1 MTALPATQLLS
12 SAPAR
17 TRATPWVIPTLI
29 VVALLPRVGFLARPW
44 ESDAGLYAYMGK
56 VVAEPAKFGQ
66 LYRDFYETKPPGVAL
81 LTAGLHRAFGTHW
94 PTWVALQAVLALAAA
109 AALAQAA
116 RHTWGRP
123 PGVATFA
130 FAAVFLNFGP
140 AAYRGF
146 QLETLVAA
154 FAAFA
159 GCVAMRLLS
168 APGQSARALPES
180 PPRIRSS
187 PDVAVRALTSFAL
200 GVSAALAANLKPT
213 GGAVLGAFAIACL
226 LRRQFAPV
234 AFATLGFLIP
244 TAAVAAWTWHAGLI
258 PEMPA
263 LWREISLYGSGT
275 PVLPADL
282 LLKAFTLAGLCGL
295 TFYGA
300 RRIARPR
307 ASHNTP
313 APRDRTM
320 TFLLT
325 WLVLELLGVYLQKRM
340 YSYHFL
346 PLAPPLALL
355 FGKLFATAREIRP
368 LGLAAALAPA
378 LGLSLAWSAGDFKT
392 LLTGPRTLPESDY
405 LRAHARP
412 TDRIVGDGIERLLM
426 ETNLRCGSRYA
437 HLFYLANHDAAP
449 AAFGD
454 RFLSDLT
461 TNKPEWAIFP
471 TNWRERRERSVRDLP
486 LYAERPARAAAYLA
500 VTAHIQSHVETH
512 YAPVTQIGPNTIWRR
527 N

>member
-1 MTALPATQLLS
+1 MTALSATHLPS

-17 TRATPWVIPTLI
+17 TRATPRVIATLI
-29 VVALLPRVGFLARPW
+29 VVAFLPRLGFLARPW
-44 ESDAGLYAYMGK
+44 ESDSGLYAYMGK

-81 LTAGLHRAFGTHW
+81 ITAGLYRAFGNHW
-94 PTWVALQAVLALAAA
+94 PTWVALQTLLALGAA
-109 AALAQAA
+109 AALAHAA
-116 RHTWGRP
+116 RHTWGGP
-123 PGVATFA
+123 AGVATFA

-159 GCVAMRLLS
+159 GCAALRLVSGADILVCPGKEFRTLLALS
-168 APGQSARALPES
+168 
-180 PPRIRSS
+180 
-187 PDVAVRALTSFAL
+187 L
-200 GVSAALAANLKPT
+200 GITAALAANLKPT
-213 GGAVLGAFAIACL
+213 GGALLGAFCIACL

-234 AFATLGFLIP
+234 AFATIGFLLP
-244 TAAVAAWTWHAGLI
+244 TAAVALWTWHAGLF

-282 LLKAFTLAGLCGL
+282 LLKAFTLVGLCGL

-300 RRIARPR
+300 RRLARTR
-307 ASHNTP
+307 ASHITP
-313 APRDRTM
+313 SPRDAT
-320 TFLLT
+320 TPFLLI

-340 YSYHFL
+340 YAYHFL

-355 FGKLFATAREIRP
+355 FGRLFATAREIRP
-368 LGLAAALAPA
+368 LGLTAALAPA
-378 LGLSLAWSAGDFKT
+378 LVLSLAWSTGDFKT
-392 LLTGPRTLPESDY
+392 LLTSPRTLPESDY
-405 LRAHARP
+405 LLAHAKP

-449 AAFGD
+449 ATFGD
-454 RFLSDLT
+454 RFLTDLT
-461 TNKPEWAIFP
+461 TNKPEWTIFP
-471 TNWRERRERSVRDLP
+471 TNWRECRERSARDLP
-486 LYAERPARAAAYLA
+486 LYAECPARAAAFLD
-500 VTAHIQSHVETH
+500 VTDRIQQHVEAH
-512 YAPVTQIGPNTIWRR
+512 YAPAIRIGTNTIWRR